1 MAEIARGFS
10 CDYAYAE
17 ATTQPFKRT
26 VSQLTKSNRVIPDYI
41 QDWPA
46 YGESVSAPRADV
58 PVPEFVQE
66 HVSFTGA
73 AMGTLMH
80 QVVQWLPLEVQDR
93 ATIVRRLDALE
104 ERAFLTRE
112 ERAAVDVEMLVR
124 FYASDFV
131 QRVMARAKTIEHEVS
146 FTMRMDDIMVDGQI
160 DLFFETDEGYEIVDF
175 KTDRA
180 MHAARYREQLALY
193 AQALSAARGKPV
205 THCWLYWLRF
215 AKAEEV

>member
-1 MAEIARGFS
+1 M
-10 CDYAYAE
+10 
-17 ATTQPFKRT
+17 
-26 VSQLTKSNRVIPDYI
+26 
-41 QDWPA
+41 
-46 YGESVSAPRADV
+46 
-58 PVPEFVQE
+58 PEFVQE

-73 AMGTLMH
+73 ALGTLMH

-93 ATIVRRLDALE
+93 TTIARRLDALE

-205 THCWLYWLRF
+205 THRWLYWLRF